1 MISVIFTLQNKQK
14 NILHITTMEF
24 EEHEVTEEN
33 FDDDSESESPPA
45 KVAKVKSES
54 KVEQNDQF
62 KKLQIKDKAEKNA
75 AEGEVDENY
84 RRRITNISEIKNKIR
99 RNEEWLKL
107 RRQKKKE
114 KKLRQEERKKERE
127 ALGDEAPPKLV
138 PKTIDNMRE
147 YDETTVGGK
156 EGTEED
162 EEVEHDIV
170 NDEFSEYFSKSY
182 VPKILI
188 TCSDNPHSKTIAF
201 IKELTR
207 IIPNSEPKWR
217 KKSSIKKMVKDATK
231 LDYTDIIIVNED
243 NRTPNGLVVTHLPE
257 GPTAHFK
264 LSNVKITKDLRK
276 DWKKITEHRPEVIL
290 NNFSTRLGHGIAR
303 MLAALF
309 HYEPQFTGQRV
320 ATFHNQRDY
329 IFFRHHKYNF
339 KSTEKVRLQEMGPR
353 FTLKLRS
360 YQKGT
365 FDSKFGDYEWII
377 SNKRHD
383 METSRR
389 KFFL

>member
-1 MISVIFTLQNKQK
+1 VIFTLQNPAE
-14 NILHITTMEF
+14 IYITTMEF

-33 FDDDSESESPPA
+33 FDDDSESESPPS

-231 LDYTDIIIVNED
+231 LEYTDIIIVNED

>member
-1 MISVIFTLQNKQK
+1 MIVIITLQNKQR
-14 NILHITTMEF
+14 NIQYTTTMEF

-231 LDYTDIIIVNED
+231 LEYTDIIIVNED

-309 HYEPQFTGQRV
+309 HYEPQFTGQRA

>member
-1 MISVIFTLQNKQK
+1 MIVIFTLQNPAE
-14 NILHITTMEF
+14 IYITTMEF

-33 FDDDSESESPPA
+33 FDDDSESESPPS

-231 LDYTDIIIVNED
+231 LEYTDIIIVNED